1 VSRDKPLATLLVLF
15 CSHRKEHKKRKESI
29 MAKLYILKEGEPGLR
44 KTCRPVTDINLRT
57 KRLLDDMVET
67 MRKADG
73 VGLAAPQV
81 GVLRRIVVIEVEE
94 GNVLELINPEIIEAS
109 GEQTGTEG
117 CLSVPGKQG
126 IVTRPSYVK
135 VKALNRK
142 GEEVI
147 YEGTDLLARCF
158 CHELDHLDG
167 TLYIDKAKKM
177 LYPDKD
183 GYYEDED

>member
-1 VSRDKPLATLLVLF
+1 
-15 CSHRKEHKKRKESI
+15 
-29 MAKLYILKEGEPGLR
+29 MAKLNILKEGDPTLR
-44 KTCRPVTDINLRT
+44 KTSRLVTDINLRT
-57 KRLLDDMVET
+57 KRLLDDMVDT

-94 GNVLELINPEIIEAS
+94 GNVLELINPEIIEMS

-117 CLSVPGKQG
+117 CLSIPGKQG
-126 IVTRPSYVK
+126 VVTRPSYVK

-142 GEEVI
+142 GEECV
-147 YEGTDLLARCF
+147 YEGTGLLAKCF

-167 TLYIDKAKKM
+167 TLYIDKATKL

-183 GYYEDED
+183 GYYESDEDDE